1 MTTPTKAVVTTAGV
15 HVVRRPGEWDRELA
29 IIIRDSLARDLTGKE
44 LLVYSKIC
52 QATGLDPFKRQIYAW
67 KSQGRLIIHVGIGGW
82 RAIAARTGEYAG
94 QTPPQWCGPDGQ
106 WRDVWLEDGPP
117 SAARVGVYRA
127 GNPNPVYAIATWR
140 EFERTQARS
149 AAKGPKP
156 WDEMPAHMLE
166 IAAER
171 HALQKACPE
180 AYEAALGIMQEAGA
194 RVEVVGEED
203 IPDPVIAAPAEVVDA
218 ETGEIVSGIEES
230 AVPLAADEGG
240 GDDAPGAVAMGDS
253 TPVAAPSPP
262 LSDDATLQRSVELV
276 FALMTER
283 RVRPVEVARAMK
295 RAYSEESIRAWLQ
308 ETGLPPEAL
317 IEAAVEARPRT

>member
-1 MTTPTKAVVTTAGV
+1 MTTPTKAVVTTAGA
-15 HVVRRPGEWDRELA
+15 HVVRRAGEWDKDLA
-29 IIIRDSLARDLTGKE
+29 IIIRDSLAPNLTGKE

-106 WRDVWLEDGPP
+106 WRDVWLEDAPP
-117 SAARVGVYRA
+117 SAARVGVYRV
-127 GNPNPVYAIATWR
+127 GNPNPVYAVATWR

-180 AYEAALGIMQEAGA
+180 AYEAALGVMQEAGA

-203 IPDPVIAAPAEVVDA
+203 IPDPAIAAPAEIVDA
-218 ETGEIVSGIEES
+218 ETGEIVSGIEEP
-230 AVPLAADEGG
+230 AVPLAAGDGEG
-240 GDDAPGAVAMGDS
+240 APGAIAMGDS
-253 TPVAAPSPP
+253 TPVVAPSPP
-262 LSDDATLQRSVELV
+262 PDGDWLTAATERV

-283 RVRPVEVARAMK
+283 KIRPVEVARAMK
-295 RAYSEESIRAWLQ
+295 RAYSEEAIRGWLQ

-317 IEAAVEARPRT
+317 IEAAEEARPRT

>member
-15 HVVRRPGEWDRELA
+15 HVVRRPGEWDKDLA

-67 KSQGRLIIHVGIGGW
+67 KSKGRLVIHIGIGGW

-94 QTPPQWCGPDGQ
+94 QTSPEWCGPDGK

-117 SAARVGVYRA
+117 AAARVGVYRDRN
-127 GNPNPVYAIATWR
+127 GVPTYAVVTWK
-140 EFERTQARS
+140 EFQRTAERTG
-149 AAKGPKP
+149 AKGATP
-156 WDEMPAHMLE
+156 WDESPAHMLE

-180 AYEAALGIMQEAGA
+180 AYEAALGVMQEAGA
-194 RVEVVGEED
+194 RVEVVGEDD
-203 IPDPVIAAPAEVVDA
+203 IPDPVIAAPPEVVDA
-218 ETGEIVSGIEES
+218 ETGELVSGIEEP
-230 AVPLAADEGG
+230 AVPLAAGEGEG
-240 GDDAPGAVAMGDS
+240 APAEV
-253 TPVAAPSPP
+253 VAPSPP
-262 LSDDATLQRSVELV
+262 PDEAWLTGATERV
-276 FALMTER
+276 FELMTER
-283 RVRPVEVARAMK
+283 KLRPVEVARAMK
-295 RAYSEESIRAWLQ
+295 RTYSEEAIRAWLQ

-317 IEAAVEARPRT
+317 IEAAEEARPRT